1 MIKHSE
7 EFKQEAVR
15 TLADQW
21 AAARTGCVGFGGWQI
36 DAEQVAV
43 AVSAF

>member
-36 DAEQVAV
+36 DAEQVGLG
-43 AVSAF
+43 VSTF